1 MRTPFVWT
9 AVLAAL
15 VGAAGSAPA
24 QERQITG
31 TVTRANGAQPIAEAT
46 ISFAGGGPRAAAR
59 TNEQG
64 RYSVTVPAG
73 AATLTFRAIGYRSAD
88 VIVPEGQEVADAA
101 LTEDVFKLEE
111 VVVSGQQ
118 TGVERR
124 NATTSTAIVTS
135 EDIKQVQSAS
145 LDQALQGKIAGANI
159 EQNSGGPGGG
169 LQIRVRG
176 ANTAIGSSDP
186 LFVVDGV
193 MYSNAT
199 LPSGLFTVT
208 GSSANRGRGELQ
220 DDAVNRLADLNPND
234 IASVE
239 VLKGAAAS
247 SIYGSKAANGV
258 VIITTN
264 KGRVGRPRVNITQRL
279 GFTELL
285 RGPGARGF
293 SLDSAFATF
302 SEHAP
307 GDTPKIDSATVL
319 SYAVNGQLPFYD
331 HLQELAGNK
340 PFTWETAADVGG
352 GDENTKYYASGGW
365 TDNPGI
371 ITNTFA
377 KKQTLRLNLEQ
388 QIAKRWNLQFSTG
401 FTRAQTDRGI
411 TNNDNNGGSTTY
423 ALAYIPSF
431 IPLLNPDGT
440 FRQPEVTY
448 LQSNPLQTAALSTN
462 DETVIRFTGGA
473 NLSFQAFTTEHSSL
487 KLVAAGGADLFNQK
501 ATVVAPPELFF
512 QKTNALPGVSS
523 LANGDSRFL
532 NWNLSAI
539 HTYSPSSGSLR
550 ATTSVG
556 SQYEDRNLSRS
567 DVVALGLI
575 PGQTNIDQGST
586 LGQQFELKTT
596 ERTLAFYG
604 QEELGLL
611 RDRLLLTVGVRAE
624 RSSAN
629 GDDSK
634 YYLFPKFSGGY
645 RFANLFGQGNDLK
658 FRAAYGETGNQPLF
672 GQKFVTLQG
681 GGTIGGVIGTQ
692 INQSAGS
699 ATIKPERIKEFEGG
713 FDASFWQGRA
723 TLEFT
728 AYHRRTTDLLLN
740 LTPSPSTGFNQQFIN
755 GGQFRNSGFEV
766 ALGVAPVQRRDFS
779 WLIRSTF
786 NRVRTNVDELPAG
799 ITSYRPQN
807 AGFGLAFGEFLVQTG
822 RPITQI
828 VGSVPDANG
837 DLQTLFLG
845 QANPNFRLSLSNDF
859 TLGNLFFSFLWDWQQ
874 GGVAQNQT
882 LSLYDCNGL
891 SPDWNG
897 PVVLNPDGTNRPRGQ
912 YGFDACNNTGD
923 ARPFVQSTSFVKLRE
938 ASIGI
943 ALPRRWAR
951 AFAGANDVRVSVTGR
966 NLLLFT
972 DYFGYDP
979 EVSNYGQQSIV
990 RNIDLGPYP
999 PMRSFLFT
1007 ISLGF

>member
-1 MRTPFVWT
+1 
-9 AVLAAL
+9 VLAAL
-15 VGAAGSAPA
+15 IGAAGSASA

-31 TVTRANGAQPIAEAT
+31 TVTRANGGQPISEAA
-46 ISFAGGGPRAAAR
+46 ISVAGGGPRAAAR

-64 RYSVTVPAG
+64 RYSVTVPSA
-73 AATLTFRAIGYRSAD
+73 AATLTFRAIGFRSAD
-88 VIVPEGQEVADAA
+88 LTVPEGQDVADVT
-101 LTEDVFKLEE
+101 LSEDVFKLEE

-135 EDIKQVQSAS
+135 EDIKQVQSSS

-159 EQNSGGPGGG
+159 QQNSGGPGGG
-169 LQIRVRG
+169 LQIQIRG

-186 LFVVDGV
+186 LLVVDGV
-193 MYSNAT
+193 MFSNAT
-199 LPSGLFTVT
+199 LPSGLFNVT

-220 DDAVNRLADLNPND
+220 DDAVNRLADLDPNE

-264 KGRVGRPRVNITQRL
+264 KGRVGRPRVSATQRF

-285 RGPGARGF
+285 RGPGFRTFDTTTA
-293 SLDSAFATF
+293 LATYDQAIVRPYIR
-302 SEHAP
+302 SD
-307 GDTPKIDSATVL
+307 GT
-319 SYAVNGQLPFYD
+319 LPANDF
-331 HLQELAGNK
+331 LQELAGSK
-340 PFTWETAADVGG
+340 PFTWETTADVGG
-352 GDENTKYYASGGW
+352 GDENTKYYVAGGW
-365 TDNPGI
+365 SDNPGI
-371 ITNTFA
+371 VTNTFA
-377 KKQTLRLNLEQ
+377 KKQNIRVNFEQ
-388 QIAKRWNLQFSTG
+388 SFAKRLALQVTSA
-401 FTRAQTDRGI
+401 FTRNQTDRGI
-411 TNNDNNGGSTTY
+411 TNNDNNGGSVTY
-423 ALAYIPSF
+423 AIAYIPSF
-431 IPLLNPDGT
+431 LPLTNPDGS
-440 FRQPEVTY
+440 FREPEQTY
-448 LQSNPLQTAALSTN
+448 LQSNPLQTAALATN
-462 DETVIRFTGGA
+462 DETVIRFSGGA
-473 NLSFQAFTTEHSSL
+473 NLSLQAFTTDHSSL
-487 KLVAAGGADLFNQK
+487 KLVAAGGADLFSQR
-501 ATVVAPPELFF
+501 ATVIAPPELFF
-512 QKTNALPGVSS
+512 QASQALPGVSS
-523 LANGDSRFL
+523 LAHGDSRFL
-532 NWNLSAI
+532 NWNLNAI
-539 HTYSPSSGSLR
+539 HTYSPGSGSFR
-550 ATTSVG
+550 ATTSLG
-556 SQYEDRNLSRS
+556 SQYEDRHFSR
-567 DVVALGLI
+567 DNVVAQGLI

-586 LGQQFELKTT
+586 LGSQFELNTT

-604 QEELGLL
+604 QEELGLFG
-611 RDRLLLTVGVRAE
+611 DRALLAVGVRAE

-629 GDDSK
+629 GDDGK
-634 YYLFPKFSGGY
+634 YYFFPKFSGGY

-658 FRAAYGETGNQPLF
+658 FRGAYGETGNQPLF
-672 GQKFVTLQG
+672 GQKFTTLQG
-681 GGTIGGVIGTQ
+681 GNTVGGVIGTQ
-692 INQSAGS
+692 VGPTAGS
-699 ATIKPERIKEFEGG
+699 SIIKPERIKEFEGG

-740 LTPSPSTGFNQQFIN
+740 LTPATSTGFNQQLVN

-766 ALGVAPVQRRDFS
+766 ALGVAPIQHNNFS

-786 NRVRTNVDELPAG
+786 NRVRSNVDTLPGG
-799 ITSYRPQN
+799 ITSFRPAN
-807 AGFGLAFGEFLVQTG
+807 AGFGVAFGEFLVQTG
-822 RPITQI
+822 QPIQQI

-837 DLQTLFLG
+837 NLQTVFLG
-845 QANPNFRLSLSNDF
+845 DANPNFRLSLSNDI
-859 TLGNLFFSFLWDWQQ
+859 TIGKLFLSFLWDWQQ

-891 SPDWNG
+891 SPDFDG
-897 PVVLNPDGTNRPRGQ
+897 PVVTNPDGSTRPRGQ

-943 ALPRRWAR
+943 TLPRRWAR
-951 AFAGANDVRVSVTGR
+951 AFAGASDIRVSVTGR

-979 EVSNYGQQSIV
+979 EVSNYGQQAIV

-999 PMRSFLFT
+999 PMRSFLFN

>member
-1 MRTPFVWT
+1 VRTLCVWA

-15 VGAAGSAPA
+15 VGAAGSASA

-31 TVTRANGAQPIAEAT
+31 TVTRANGGQPIAEAT
-46 ISFAGGGPRAAAR
+46 ISVAGGGPRAAAR

-64 RYSVTVPAG
+64 RYSVTVPA
-73 AATLTFRAIGYRSAD
+73 AAANLTFRAIGFRSVD
-88 VIVPEGQEVADAA
+88 VVVAEGQEVADVT

-135 EDIKQVQSAS
+135 EDLKQVQAAS
-145 LDQALQGKIAGANI
+145 LDQALQGKVAGANI
-159 EQNSGGPGGG
+159 QQNSGGPGGG
-169 LQIRVRG
+169 MQIQIRG

-193 MYSNAT
+193 MFSNAT
-199 LPSGLFTVT
+199 LPSGLFNVT
-208 GSSANRGRGELQ
+208 GSSSNRGRGELQ
-220 DDAVNRLADLNPND
+220 DDAVNRLADLDPGE

-264 KGRVGRPRVNITQRL
+264 KGRVGRARVNVTQRF
-279 GFTELL
+279 GFYDLL
-285 RGPGARGF
+285 RGPGFR
-293 SLDSAFATF
+293 AFDTTTALATF
-302 SEHAP
+302 DEAIVRP
-307 GDTPKIDSATVL
+307 YIQADGT
-319 SYAVNGQLPFYD
+319 LPAHDF
-331 HLQELAGNK
+331 LQELAGNK
-340 PFTWETAADVGG
+340 PFAWETLADVGG
-352 GDENTKYYASGGW
+352 GDENTKYYVAGGW
-365 TDNPGI
+365 SDNPGI
-371 ITNTFA
+371 VTNTFA
-377 KKQTLRLNLEQ
+377 KKQNIRLNLEQ
-388 QIAKRWNLQFSTG
+388 DFGKRLNLQVTSA
-401 FTRAQTDRGI
+401 FTRNQSDRGI
-411 TNNDNNGGSTTY
+411 TNNDNNGGSVTY
-423 ALAYIPSF
+423 SIAYIPSF
-431 IPLLNPDGT
+431 LPLTNPDGS

-448 LQSNPLQTAALSTN
+448 LQSNPLQTAALTTN

-473 NLSFQAFTTEHSSL
+473 NLSFQALTTEHSSL
-487 KLVAAGGADLFNQK
+487 KLVAAGGADLFSQR
-501 ATVVAPPELFF
+501 ATVIAPPELFF
-512 QKTNALPGVSS
+512 QTTQALPGVSS
-523 LANGDSRFL
+523 LAHGDSRFL
-532 NWNLSAI
+532 NWNLNAI
-539 HTYSPSSGSLR
+539 HTLSPGSGSWR
-550 ATTSVG
+550 ATTSLG
-556 SQYEDRNLSRS
+556 SQYEDRHFSR
-567 DVVALGLI
+567 DNVVAQGLI

-586 LGQQFELKTT
+586 LGSQFELATT

-604 QEELGLL
+604 QEELGFFHDRALL
-611 RDRLLLTVGVRAE
+611 AVGVRAE

-629 GDDSK
+629 GDDGK
-634 YYLFPKFSGGY
+634 YYFFPKLSGGY
-645 RFANLFGQGNDLK
+645 RFANLFGEGSDLK

-672 GQKFVTLQG
+672 GQKFTTLQG
-681 GGTIGGVIGTQ
+681 GNTIGGVIGTQ
-692 INQSAGS
+692 VGTTAGS
-699 ATIKPERIKEFEGG
+699 SIIKPERIKEFEGG
-713 FDASFWQGRA
+713 FDASFFQGRA

-740 LTPSPSTGFNQQFIN
+740 LTPATSTGFNQELVN

-766 ALGVAPVQRRDFS
+766 ALGVAPVQHKNFS

-786 NRVRTNVDELPAG
+786 NRVRSNVDSLPGG
-799 ITSYRPQN
+799 ITSFRPAN
-807 AGFGLAFGEFLVQTG
+807 AGFGLAFGEFLVETG
-822 RPITQI
+822 QPIQQI

-837 DLQTLFLG
+837 NLQTVFLG
-845 QANPNFRLSLSNDF
+845 DANPNFRLSLSNDF
-859 TLGNLFFSFLWDWQQ
+859 TMGKLFFSFLWEWQQ

-891 SPDWNG
+891 SPDFDG
-897 PVVLNPDGTNRPRGQ
+897 PNIINPDGSDRPRGQ
-912 YGFDACNNTGD
+912 YGFDSCNNTGD

-951 AFAGANDVRVSVTGR
+951 AIAGASDIRISVTGR

-979 EVSNYGQQSIV
+979 EVSNYGQQAIV

-999 PMRSFLFT
+999 PMRSFLFN

>member
-1 MRTPFVWT
+1 VRTLRVWT

-15 VGAAGSAPA
+15 VGAGGSALA

-31 TVTRANGAQPIAEAT
+31 TVTRASGGQPISEAA
-46 ISFAGGGPRAAAR
+46 ISVAGGGPRAAAR

-64 RYSVTVPAG
+64 RYTVTVPAG
-73 AATLTFRAIGYRSAD
+73 AATLTIRAIGFRSAD
-88 VIVPEGQEVADAA
+88 VVVPEGQEVADAA

-135 EDIKQVQSAS
+135 EDLKQVQAAS
-145 LDQALQGKIAGANI
+145 LDQALQGKLAGANI

-169 LQIRVRG
+169 LQIQVRG
-176 ANTAIGSSDP
+176 TNTAIGSSDA

-193 MYSNAT
+193 LYSNST
-199 LPSGLFTVT
+199 LPSGLSSVTV
-208 GSSANRGRGELQ
+208 SSRNRGRGELQ

-258 VIITTN
+258 VVITTN
-264 KGRVGRPRVNITQRL
+264 KGRVGRPRVNITQRF
-279 GFTELL
+279 GFYDLL
-285 RGPGARGF
+285 RGPGER
-293 SLDSAFATF
+293 AFDLPTALSTF
-302 SEHAP
+302 STHAP
-307 GDTPKIDSATVL
+307 GEDPKLDSATVQ

-331 HLQELAGNK
+331 HLQELAGSK
-340 PFTWETAADVGG
+340 PFAWETLADVGG
-352 GDENTKYYASGGW
+352 GDENTKYYVSGGW

-371 ITNTFA
+371 VTNTFA
-377 KKQTLRLNLEQ
+377 KKQTLRLNLDQ
-388 QIAKRWNLQFSTG
+388 QIAKRWNLQVTTG
-401 FTRAQTDRGI
+401 FTRNQTDRGI
-411 TNNDNNGGSTTY
+411 TNNDNNGGSVTY
-423 ALAYIPSF
+423 ALGYIPGF

-440 FRQPEVTY
+440 FRQPELTY
-448 LQSNPLQTAALSTN
+448 LQSNPLQTAALATN

-473 NLSFQAFTTEHSSL
+473 NVSFQAFTTEHSSL

-501 ATVVAPPELFF
+501 AQVIAPPELFF
-512 QKTNALPGVSS
+512 QRTAALPGVSS
-523 LANGDSRFL
+523 LSNGDSRFL
-532 NWNLSAI
+532 NWNANAI
-539 HTYSPSSGSLR
+539 HTYSPSSGRWR
-550 ATTSVG
+550 ATTSLG
-556 SQYEDRNLSRS
+556 AQYEDRNLNRAQ
-567 DVVALGLI
+567 VVASGLI
-575 PGQTNIDQGST
+575 PGQTNIDQGSA

-604 QEELGLL
+604 QEELGMFG
-611 RDRLLLTVGVRAE
+611 DRLLFAAGVRAE

-629 GDDSK
+629 GDDGK
-634 YYLFPKFSGGY
+634 YYFFPKFSGGY
-645 RFANLFGQGNDLK
+645 RFANLFGEGSDLK
-658 FRAAYGETGNQPLF
+658 LRAAYGETGNQPLF
-672 GQKFVTLQG
+672 GQKFTTLQG
-681 GGTIGGVIGTQ
+681 GSTIGGAIGTQ
-692 INQSAGS
+692 VSQTAGLGI
-699 ATIKPERIKEFEGG
+699 IKPERIKEFEGG
-713 FDASFWQGRA
+713 FDASFGQGRA

-740 LTPSPSTGFNQQFIN
+740 LTPSPSTGFTQQFTN

-766 ALGVAPVQRRDFS
+766 ALGVAPIQRQNFT
-779 WLIRSTF
+779 WLVRSTF
-786 NRVRTNVDELPAG
+786 NRVRTNVDELPGG
-799 ITSYRPQN
+799 ITSYRPEN

-828 VGSVPDANG
+828 VGSVPEG
-837 DLQTLFLG
+837 DSLPTRFLG
-845 QANPNFRLSLSNDF
+845 QANPNFRLSLSNDV
-859 TLGNLFFSFLWDWQQ
+859 TLGKLFFSFLWEWQQ

-891 SPDWNG
+891 SPDFDSPN
-897 PVVLNPDGTNRPRGQ
+897 VINPDGSNRPRGQ
-912 YGFDACNNTGD
+912 YGFDACNVTGD
-923 ARPFVQSTSFVKLRE
+923 ARPFVESTSFVKLRE
-938 ASIGI
+938 ASIGV

-951 AFAGANDVRVSVTGR
+951 AIAGATDVRISVTGR

-972 DYFGYDP
+972 KYFGYDP

-999 PMRSFLFT
+999 PMRSFLFN

>member
-1 MRTPFVWT
+1 
-9 AVLAAL
+9 VLAAL
-15 VGAAGSAPA
+15 VGAGGSALA

-31 TVTRANGAQPIAEAT
+31 TVTRASGGQPIAEAA
-46 ISFAGGGPRAAAR
+46 ISVAGGGPRAAAR

-64 RYSVTVPAG
+64 RYSITVPQGDAKLTVRAIGFRSLDVNVPAG
-73 AATLTFRAIGYRSAD
+73 
-88 VIVPEGQEVADAA
+88 QEQGDAA

-111 VVVSGQQ
+111 LVVSGQQ
-118 TGVERR
+118 TGIERR

-135 EDIKQVQSAS
+135 EDLKQVQAAS
-145 LDQALQGKIAGANI
+145 LDQALQGKLAGANI

-193 MYSNAT
+193 LYSNAT
-199 LPSGLFTVT
+199 LPSGLFSVTV
-208 GSSANRGRGELQ
+208 SSRNRGRGELQ

-264 KGRVGRPRVNITQRL
+264 KGRVGKPRVNITQRF
-279 GFTELL
+279 GFYDLL
-285 RGPGARGF
+285 RGPGER
-293 SLDSAFATF
+293 AFDLPTALSTF
-302 SEHAP
+302 STHDP
-307 GDTPKIDSATVL
+307 GEDPKLDSATVQ
-319 SYAVNGQLPFYD
+319 SYAVNGQLPFHD
-331 HLQELAGNK
+331 HLDELAGNK
-340 PFTWETAADVGG
+340 PFAWETLADVGG
-352 GDENTKYYASGGW
+352 GDENTKYYVSGGW

-371 ITNTFA
+371 IENTFA
-377 KKQTLRLNLEQ
+377 KKQTIRLNLDQ
-388 QIAKRWNLQFSTG
+388 QLGRRWNLQVSTG
-401 FTRAQTDRGI
+401 FTRNQTDRGI
-411 TNNDNNGGSTTY
+411 TNNDNNGGSVTY
-423 ALAYIPSF
+423 ALGYIPSF
-431 IPLLNPDGT
+431 IPLLNSDGT
-440 FRQPEVTY
+440 FRQPELTY

-473 NLSFQAFTTEHSSL
+473 NLSFQAWNTEHSSL
-487 KLVAAGGADLFNQK
+487 KLVGAGGADLLSQK
-501 ATVVAPPELFF
+501 AQVFAPPELFF
-512 QKTNALPGVSS
+512 QQSNALPGVSS
-523 LANGDSRFL
+523 LANGDTRFL

-539 HTYSPSSGSLR
+539 HTYAPGSGSWR

-556 SQYEDRNLSRS
+556 TQYEDRNLNRAQ
-567 DVVALGLI
+567 VVALGLI

-596 ERTLAFYG
+596 ERTFAFYG

-611 RDRLLLTVGVRAE
+611 GDRVLLAAGVRAE

-629 GDDSK
+629 GDDGK

-645 RFANLFGQGNDLK
+645 RLANLFGEGGDLK

-672 GQKFVTLQG
+672 GQKFLTLQG

-699 ATIKPERIKEFEGG
+699 STIKPERIKEFEGG

-740 LTPSPSTGFNQQFIN
+740 LTPSPSTGFTQQFIN

-766 ALGVAPVQRRDFS
+766 ALGVAPIQRPNLS
-779 WLIRSTF
+779 WLVRSTF
-786 NRVRTNVDELPAG
+786 NRVRTNVDELPGG
-799 ITSYRPQN
+799 ITSYRPEN

-837 DLQTLFLG
+837 DLQTVFLG
-845 QANPNFRLSLSNDF
+845 QANPNFRLSLSNDV
-859 TLGNLFFSFLWDWQQ
+859 TIGKLFFSFLWEWQQ

-891 SPDWNG
+891 SPDFDG
-897 PVVLNPDGTNRPRGQ
+897 PDVTNPDGTVRPRGQ

-938 ASIGI
+938 ASIGFT
-943 ALPRRWAR
+943 LPRRWAR
-951 AFAGANDVRVSVTGR
+951 AIAGARDVRISVTGR

-999 PMRSFLFT
+999 PMRSFLFN

>member
-1 MRTPFVWT
+1 MRTLRVWT

-15 VGAAGSAPA
+15 VGAGGSALA

-31 TVTRANGAQPIAEAT
+31 TVTRASGGQPIAEAA
-46 ISFAGGGPRAAAR
+46 ISVAGGGPRAAAR

-64 RYSVTVPAG
+64 RYTVTVPSGDAR
-73 AATLTFRAIGYRSAD
+73 LTVRAIGFRSLD
-88 VIVPEGQEVADAA
+88 VNVPAGQEQADAA

-111 VVVSGQQ
+111 LVVSGQQ
-118 TGVERR
+118 TGIERR

-135 EDIKQVQSAS
+135 EDLKQVQASS
-145 LDQALQGKIAGANI
+145 LDQALQGKLAGANI

-193 MYSNAT
+193 LYSNST
-199 LPSGLFTVT
+199 LPSGLFSVT
-208 GSSANRGRGELQ
+208 GSSSNRGRGELQ

-264 KGRVGRPRVNITQRL
+264 KGRVGKPRINLTQRL

-285 RGPGARGF
+285 RGPGFR
-293 SLDSAFATF
+293 TF
-302 SEHAP
+302 DPQTAIDTY
-307 GDTPKIDSATVL
+307 GDATVDP
-319 SYAVNGQLPFYD
+319 YIVNGHLPAFD

-340 PFTWETAADVGG
+340 PFTWETLADVGG
-352 GDENTKYYASGGW
+352 GDDNTKYYVSGAW
-365 TDNPGI
+365 NDNPGI
-371 ITNTFA
+371 ITNSFA
-377 KKQTLRLNLEQ
+377 KKQSLRLNIDQ
-388 QIAKRWNLQFSTG
+388 QLAKRWNVQLSTG
-401 FTRAQTDRGI
+401 FTRNQTDRGI

-431 IPLLNPDGT
+431 LPLFNTDGS
-440 FRQPEVTY
+440 FREPEVTY

-473 NLSFQAFTTEHSSL
+473 NLSFQAWTTEHSSL

-501 ATVVAPPELFF
+501 ATVIAPPELFF
-512 QKTNALPGVSS
+512 QQPNALPGISS

-532 NWNLSAI
+532 NWNANAI
-539 HTYSPSSGSLR
+539 HTLSPSSGSWR
-550 ATTSVG
+550 ATTSAGV
-556 SQYEDRNLSRS
+556 QYEDRNLNRAQ
-567 DVVALGLI
+567 VVAEGLI
-575 PGQTNIDQGST
+575 PGQTNIDQAST
-586 LGQQFELKTT
+586 LGRQFELRTT
-596 ERTLAFYG
+596 ERTFAFYG
-604 QEELGLL
+604 QEEVGLM
-611 RDRLLLTVGVRAE
+611 RDRLLFTAGVRGE

-634 YYLFPKFSGGY
+634 YYFFPKFSAGY
-645 RFANLFGQGNDLK
+645 RLANLFGEGGDLK

-672 GQKFVTLQG
+672 GQKFTTLQG
-681 GGTIGGVIGTQ
+681 GNTIGGVIGTQ
-692 INQSAGS
+692 VSQTAGLS
-699 ATIKPERIKEFEGG
+699 IIKPERIKEFEGG
-713 FDASFWQGRA
+713 IDASFWQGRA
-723 TLEFT
+723 TFEFT
-728 AYHRRTTDLLLN
+728 AYRRRTTDLLLN
-740 LTPSPSTGFNQQFIN
+740 LTPSPATGFNQQFVN
-755 GGQFRNSGFEV
+755 GGQFRNSGIEV
-766 ALGVAPVQRRDFS
+766 ALGVAPIQRNNLS
-779 WLIRSTF
+779 WLVRSTF
-786 NRVRTNVDELPAG
+786 NRVRTNVDELPGG
-799 ITSYRPQN
+799 ITTFRPQN

-837 DLQTLFLG
+837 DLQTVFLG
-845 QANPNFRLSLSNDF
+845 QANPNFRLSLSNDV
-859 TLGNLFFSFLWDWQQ
+859 TIGKLFFSFLWDWQQ

-891 SPDWNG
+891 SPDFDG
-897 PVVLNPDGTNRPRGQ
+897 PVITNPDGSVRPRGQ

-943 ALPRRWAR
+943 TLPRRWAR
-951 AFAGANDVRVSVTGR
+951 AFAGANDVRISVTGR

-979 EVSNYGQQSIV
+979 EVSNYGQQAIV

-999 PMRSFLFT
+999 PMRSFLFN